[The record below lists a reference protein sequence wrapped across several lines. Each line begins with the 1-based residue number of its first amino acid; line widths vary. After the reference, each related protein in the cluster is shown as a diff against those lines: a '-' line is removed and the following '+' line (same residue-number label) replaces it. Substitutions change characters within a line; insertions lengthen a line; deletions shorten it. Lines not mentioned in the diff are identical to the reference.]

1 MNTMKKVILSLVMV
15 SALVLTSCKKE
26 SNAGDAEEVATASDD
41 ATPYVLVADAS
52 TVEWVGS
59 KPAGK
64 HNGTIAVSN
73 GEIYLNNGK
82 IESGKFT
89 IDMSSITVLDLAA
102 GEGKEDLEAHLKG
115 TAEGKED
122 HFFDV
127 AKYPE
132 ASFEI
137 TTVNTVDGQTTIEGN
152 LTMKG
157 ITKNV
162 KFPASILVDED
173 TLTITSD
180 SFVIN
185 RTDWGVNYASKSIFE
200 DLKDKFVDDNIE
212 LKVAVK
218 ASK

>member
-1 MNTMKKVILSLVMV
+1 MKKVILSLVMV

-26 SNAGDAEEVATASDD
+26 SNAGDAEDVATASDD
-41 ATPYVLVADAS
+41 ATPYVVAADGS
-52 TVEWVGS
+52 TIEWVGS

-89 IDMSSITVLDLAA
+89 IDMNSINVLDLAA

-127 AKYPE
+127 AKFPE
-132 ASFEI
+132 ATFEI
-137 TTVNTVDGQTTIEGN
+137 TAVNTVDGQTTIEGN
-152 LTMKG
+152 LTLKG

-162 KFPASILVDED
+162 KFPAAILVDGD
-173 TLTITSD
+173 TLTITSE

-185 RTDWGVNYASKSIFE
+185 RTDWGVNYGSKSIFD
-200 DLKDKFVDDNIE
+200 DLKDKFIEDNIE

>member
-1 MNTMKKVILSLVMV
+1 MKKVILSLVMI

-26 SNAGDAEEVATASDD
+26 SNAGEAEEVASASED

-52 TVEWVGS
+52 TIEWVGS

-73 GEIYLNNGK
+73 GEIFLNNGK

-89 IDMSSITVLDLAA
+89 IDMSTINVLDLAA

-132 ASFEI
+132 ATFEI
-137 TTVNTVDGQTTIEGN
+137 TSVNTVEGQTNVEGN

-162 KFPASILVDED
+162 KFAATILVDGES
-173 TLTITSD
+173 LSLTSD
-180 SFVIN
+180 NFVIN
-185 RTDWGVNYASKSIFE
+185 RTDWGVNYASKSIFD

>member
-1 MNTMKKVILSLVMV
+1 MKKVILSLVMV

-26 SNAGDAEEVATASDD
+26 NNAADAEEVATASDE
-41 ATPYVLVADAS
+41 ATPYMLVADGS
-52 TVEWVGS
+52 VIEWVGS

-64 HNGTIAVSN
+64 HNGTIAVTN

-89 IDMSSITVLDLAA
+89 IDMNSITVLDLAA

-132 ASFEI
+132 ATFEI
-137 TTVNTVDGQTTIEGN
+137 TNVNTVDGQTNIEGN

-173 TLTITSD
+173 TLTITSE
-180 SFVIN
+180 SFAIN
-185 RTDWGVNYASKSIFE
+185 RTDWEVNYGSKSIFD
-200 DLKDKFVDDNIE
+200 DLKDKFIEDNIE